1 MKLSH
6 HLCGLSLRQDK
17 QLLCQVAN
25 WAIPVA
31 IQVLTTSQQSQTG
44 KFQAGKG
51 IEHRVLESP
60 VEKLARWLAATLLLG
75 KQADSDGNKQRYFL
89 ATSST
94 WWSILMENTPSS
106 CMGFHPLNVTLANLI
121 MELQRHIV
129 GDGGFFSI
137 VASLAA
143 LWPLSAPL
151 AEDKLQG

>member
-1 MKLSH
+1 MQ
-6 HLCGLSLRQDK
+6 QDK

-31 IQVLTTSQQSQTG
+31 IQVLTTSKQSQNG

-51 IEHRVLESP
+51 TEHRVLESP
-60 VEKLARWLAATLLLG
+60 VEKLARWLAASLLLG
-75 KQADSDGNKQRYFL
+75 KQADSDKQRLFL

-94 WWSILMENTPSS
+94 WWSISMENAPSP

-129 GDGGFFSI
+129 GDGGIFSI

-143 LWPLSAPL
+143 LWPFSAPF

>member
-1 MKLSH
+1 MAH
-6 HLCGLSLRQDK
+6 HLFGLSLQQDK

-31 IQVLTTSQQSQTG
+31 IQVLTASKQLHND
-44 KFQAGKG
+44 KLQAGKG
-51 IEHRVLESP
+51 IEQRVLESS
-60 VEKLARWLAATLLLG
+60 VEKLGRWLAATLLLG
-75 KQADSDGNKQRYFL
+75 KQADGNKQRYLL

-106 CMGFHPLNVTLANLI
+106 CMGFDPLNGSLANLI

-137 VASLAA
+137 LASLAA
-143 LWPLSAPL
+143 LWPFSAPF